1 MASLK
6 ISLSLTLIR
15 AKLPKKK
22 KNLINPH
29 TGIALRKGHT
39 HNLLIRIYKTFN
51 NDQHKKECPG
61 KTYFPLHNFQYG
73 FMF

>member
-15 AKLPKKK
+15 DKLPKKK
-22 KNLINPH
+22 KKLINPH

-39 HNLLIRIYKTFN
+39 HKLLVRTYKTLN
-51 NDQHKKECPG
+51 NDQHKKKE
-61 KTYFPLHNFQYG
+61 
-73 FMF
+73 

>member
-15 AKLPKKK
+15 DKLPKKK
-22 KNLINPH
+22 KLINPH

-39 HNLLIRIYKTFN
+39 HKLLVRTYKTLN
-51 NDQHKKECPG
+51 NDQHKKKE
-61 KTYFPLHNFQYG
+61 
-73 FMF
+73 